1 VGWGIDSSAHVAFL
15 RTKLGLSRDLPRGDS
30 LVRKGDAAFVR
41 GFINALASAAVA
53 AVKVGVAI
61 PILTMLEN
69 SMLHFGCRDDQVFV
83 RSNGLTL
90 KDDIC
95 SLTLG
100 DAVAG
105 NAASRCANEPADVY
119 CDVFD

>member
-1 VGWGIDSSAHVAFL
+1 MRGLID
-15 RTKLGLSRDLPRGDS
+15 
-30 LVRKGDAAFVR
+30 
-41 GFINALASAAVA
+41 ALASAAVA

-61 PILTMLEN
+61 PILTMLED

>member
-1 VGWGIDSSAHVAFL
+1 M
-15 RTKLGLSRDLPRGDS
+15 
-30 LVRKGDAAFVR
+30 RKGDAAFAR
-41 GFINALASAAVA
+41 GLIDALASAAVA

-61 PILTMLEN
+61 PILTMLED